1 MKKEEMLKLCKYYK
15 GEKET
20 PDTFGENAERFW
32 QLECNYVEYEFVRKA
47 KYWQTTGIKMASDFD
62 DAKTVMDRYNNIAI
76 KGMLAYMAV
85 MQMYNAPY
93 FDCLKFMLDYG
104 KDI

>member
-32 QLECNYVEYEFVRKA
+32 QFECNYYTIEYFERHN
-47 KYWQTTGIKMASDFD
+47 YWETEGIKMASEFD
-62 DAKTVMDRYNNIAI
+62 EAKTVMDRYNNITI
-76 KGMLAYMAV
+76 KGFIAYMAI
-85 MQMYNAPY
+85 MQLYNAPY

>member
-1 MKKEEMLKLCKYYK
+1 
-15 GEKET
+15 
-20 PDTFGENAERFW
+20 
-32 QLECNYVEYEFVRKA
+32 
-47 KYWQTTGIKMASDFD
+47 MASDFD
-62 DAKTVMDRYNNIAI
+62 DAKTVMDRYDNIAI

-104 KDI
+104 KDN